1 MNVKDWAIPIATVV
15 FAAGVSFASL
25 ESAAQETED
34 LSGRITILESESGK
48 KEIVDIKIQGVEKRL
63 DKMED
68 LMAKMVEIQQKQA
81 INQAKICTATHADCD

>member
-1 MNVKDWAIPIATVV
+1 MTAKDWAVPIGTVV

-25 ESAAQETED
+25 ESAAQDTED
-34 LSGRITILESESGK
+34 LSKRVVVLESRSGK
-48 KEIVDIKIQGVEKRL
+48 QEVVDLKIEGVETRL

-68 LMAKMVEIQQKQA
+68 LMAKRVEIQQEQA